1 MRNTIIYYPGDGKVS
16 YTTKRKETMP
26 PKKKAQTKAP
36 VMTLK
41 VLRRV
46 KLGDNREVRIMRI
59 PTGFG
64 ENLIRIG
71 INTLPD
77 GDNMSGAVFPES
89 QLPAVIDALQGA
101 AGAAS
106 A

>member
-1 MRNTIIYYPGDGKVS
+1 
-16 YTTKRKETMP
+16 MP
-26 PKKKAQTKAP
+26 PKKKPATKP
-36 VMTLK
+36 MTMK

-46 KLGDNREVRIMRI
+46 RLGDNREVRIMRI

-89 QLPAVIDALQGA
+89 YLGDVIEALQGVPS
-101 AGAAS
+101 GS
-106 A
+106 